1 MKKERFKGHH
11 RRPQSIGGKDT
22 PANISNVIIDDHT
35 SWHALFGNMNAF
47 QICDCINK
55 MEQKPKNVKIVCKF
69 INGTQVKGSGKNNTE
84 DKEKISS
91 AWNSL
96 FKELKFN
103 EIIDYINSVWLD
115 PSYHLYIENIS

>member
-35 SWHALFGNMNAF
+35 NWHALFGNMNAF
-47 QICDCINK
+47 QICDYINK
-55 MEQKPKNVKIVCKF
+55 MEQKPKNVKISCKF

-84 DKEKISS
+84 DKEKISF
-91 AWNSL
+91 AWNAL
-96 FKELKFN
+96 FKGLKFN